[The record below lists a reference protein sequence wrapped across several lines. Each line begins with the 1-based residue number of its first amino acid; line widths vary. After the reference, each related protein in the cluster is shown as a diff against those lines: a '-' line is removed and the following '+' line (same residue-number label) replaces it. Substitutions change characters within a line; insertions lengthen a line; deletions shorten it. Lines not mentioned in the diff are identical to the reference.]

1 MTPDPVLLEIGP
13 ITIYWYGFLIM
24 TGVVLAAT
32 VAGKLAV
39 DDGEDSDHIWSALV
53 WCLIFG
59 VVGARLYHVIHKW
72 DEVYAQNLDQIFGL
86 HMAGFGIYG
95 AVLGGMVGMYI
106 YTKRNK
112 LSFLQWGDYAFVG
125 VPLAQALGRWGNF
138 FNQELFGFPTDL
150 PWGIYIDHARRDFQ
164 YPQFAQYDG
173 RFHATFLY
181 ESIWNLLTFGILW
194 FLSRRYKKRLLPGD
208 IACFYGMLYPLGRFF
223 LEYQRAEPDLW
234 RIAGIPTAQLVAL
247 ALFALCGGTLV
258 YRHFIAKQK
267 PLAEESVELSP
278 AMEESVADE
287 REGA

>member
-1 MTPDPVLLEIGP
+1 MTPDPILLEIGP

-32 VAGKLAV
+32 VAARLAS
-39 DDGEDSDHIWSALV
+39 DDGEDPEHVWSALV
-53 WCLIFG
+53 WCLISG
-59 VVGARLYHVIHKW
+59 VIGARLYHVIHKW
-72 DEVYAQNLDQIFGL
+72 DEVYAQNPGQIFGL

-106 YTKRNK
+106 YTKRHK

-164 YPQFAQYDG
+164 YPQFAEYDG
-173 RFHATFLY
+173 RFHPTFLY
-181 ESIWNLLTFGILW
+181 ECIWNLLCFGILW
-194 FLSRRYKKRLLPGD
+194 FLSRRHRKRLLRGD
-208 IACFYGMLYPLGRFF
+208 IGCLYGMLYPLGRFF

-234 RIAGIPTAQLVAL
+234 RIAGIPTAQLIAIAAFLV
-247 ALFALCGGTLV
+247 CGGILV
-258 YRHFIAKQK
+258 YRHFIARQT
-267 PLAEESVELSP
+267 PTAEEGLEPSP
-278 AMEESVADE
+278 ATEEATAEEHED
-287 REGA
+287 A